1 MDPPIE
7 RHGFLRTASLSGG
20 VQTPP
25 LRDRSPLLKEIIIFT
40 CYGLPSLN
48 GGVQTPP
55 LRDSILRKPRRKKK
69 YWRHKARPGPG
80 PAQAR
85 PGPGLNR
92 PSKITRVC
100 LRGVQVALFGLKLC
114 ENDAPDLRI
123 ILEALLG
130 PKTLFKHPKKPK
142 NIKIPSFTV
151 NN

>member
-40 CYGLPSLN
+40 CYGIPSLN

-55 LRDSILRKPRRKKK
+55 LTDSILRVRRRKKK

-85 PGPGLNR
+85 PGPGPAQAR
-92 PSKITRVC
+92 PGPGPVLARPGPLGTGLGVGFWKNLVRDQGSGSIRTTPRSGISMRIYLDRSKASQQ
-100 LRGVQVALFGLKLC
+100 L
-114 ENDAPDLRI
+114 
-123 ILEALLG
+123 
-130 PKTLFKHPKKPK
+130 
-142 NIKIPSFTV
+142 
-151 NN
+151 

>member
-20 VQTPP
+20 VQAPP

-85 PGPGLNR
+85 PGPARAR
-92 PSKITRVC
+92 P
-100 LRGVQVALFGLKLC
+100 
-114 ENDAPDLRI
+114 
-123 ILEALLG
+123 G
-130 PKTLFKHPKKPK
+130 PGPAQARA
-142 NIKIPSFTV
+142 
-151 NN
+151 